1 MRLLGACKAGLFIQI
16 RAPDRDAMTP
26 SKQEI
31 LHMAAECFME
41 QGFHATS
48 IDDVARRLGAT
59 KGRIYH
65 HYPSKIELFFDVHRA
80 GMELLFSAVEPA
92 SQVEGDGIS
101 VLAAMLEA
109 HAIAVLENH
118 TFESVV
124 AQGVQMHRFGATTP
138 TQRDI
143 LDELISSRDRFEGMF
158 KKAAMAARKDG
169 TLADVDISIAVK
181 TLLGG
186 IQWSLIWY
194 RPEND
199 TGPKARRNLALQ
211 MVKTLVEGVRARG
224 EAGGAPAR
232 KSPQKAKAKA

>member
-1 MRLLGACKAGLFIQI
+1 
-16 RAPDRDAMTP
+16 MTP

-80 GMELLFSAVEPA
+80 GMELLFNAVEPA
-92 SQVEGDGIS
+92 SQIEGDGIT
-101 VLAAMLEA
+101 VLTAMLHA
-109 HAIAVLENH
+109 HAMAVLEHH

-138 TQRDI
+138 TQREI
-143 LDELISSRDRFEGMF
+143 LDDLIGSRDRFETMF
-158 KKAAMAARKDG
+158 KKAATAARKDG
-169 TLADVDISIAVK
+169 TLANVDISIAVK

-194 RPEND
+194 RPESD
-199 TGPKARRNLALQ
+199 TGPKSRKHLAEQ
-211 MVKTLVEGVRARG
+211 MVKTLVEGVRARSDD
-224 EAGGAPAR
+224 AGTPAR
-232 KSPQKAKAKA
+232 AASRGTKAKS

>member
-1 MRLLGACKAGLFIQI
+1 
-16 RAPDRDAMTP
+16 MTP

-31 LHMAAECFME
+31 LHVAAECFME

-92 SQVEGDGIS
+92 SQVEGDGIT

-109 HAIAVLENH
+109 HAMAVLEHH

-138 TQRDI
+138 AQREI
-143 LDELISSRDRFEGMF
+143 LDELIGSRDRFEAMF

-169 TLADVDISIAVK
+169 TLANVDISIAVK

-194 RPEND
+194 RPQSD
-199 TGPKARRNLALQ
+199 TGPKSRRNLAEQ
-211 MVKTLVEGVRARG
+211 MVKTLVDGVRARG
-224 EAGGAPAR
+224 NAAVASASAPSRSAKK
-232 KSPQKAKAKA
+232 KS

>member
-1 MRLLGACKAGLFIQI
+1 
-16 RAPDRDAMTP
+16 
-26 SKQEI
+26 
-31 LHMAAECFME
+31 MAAECFME

-92 SQVEGDGIS
+92 SQVDGDGIT

-109 HAIAVLENH
+109 HAMAVLEHH

-138 TQRDI
+138 AQREI
-143 LDELISSRDRFEGMF
+143 LDELIGSRDRFEAMF
-158 KKAAMAARKDG
+158 KKAATTARKDG
-169 TLADVDISIAVK
+169 TLANVDISIAVK

-194 RPEND
+194 RPQSD
-199 TGPKARRNLALQ
+199 TGPKSRRHLAEQ
-211 MVKTLVEGVRARG
+211 MVKTLVDGVRARG
-224 EAGGAPAR
+224 NTQAGSAPAPAR
-232 KSPQKAKAKA
+232 STRKRG